1 MIEYI
6 FFPFFLLKLR
16 LGKLEKNCPRSAT
29 YFILFFLV
37 SFERIG
43 GKIVYNQFV
52 FLGSRFFFFFL
63 SWRYRRK
70 IIFFSFV
77 WHRLEKLGKNTS
89 DQLRPWHWKIYARII
104 CENSRNEIT
113 RDVGVIWSSAKIKCA
128 TARNKLRLILG
139 TFQGFHPKLGPIV
152 ENER

>member
-6 FFPFFLLKLR
+6 FFPFCLLKLR

-52 FLGSRFFFFFL
+52 FFGSRFFFFL
-63 SWRYRRK
+63 VEG
-70 IIFFSFV
+70 IG
-77 WHRLEKLGKNTS
+77 EK
-89 DQLRPWHWKIYARII
+89 
-104 CENSRNEIT
+104 
-113 RDVGVIWSSAKIKCA
+113 
-128 TARNKLRLILG
+128 
-139 TFQGFHPKLGPIV
+139 
-152 ENER
+152 